1 MCALNS
7 TFHLRTKHVYAV
19 NDLTQYQRP
28 DHYVRYIGVCKVI
41 QRLQVSLIP
50 TIEPLDLD
58 LSRQVEYDMDEQ
70 GRRALYHLDAWADAQ
85 QTKNGY
91 SQ

>member
-1 MCALNS
+1 MCAPNS
-7 TFHLRTKHVYAV
+7 TFHLPAKHVSVV

-28 DHYVRYIGVCKVI
+28 DHYVRYIGACKVI

-50 TIEPLDLD
+50 SLEPLDLD

-70 GRRALYHLDAWADAQ
+70 GRRAFDRLDA
-85 QTKNGY
+85 
-91 SQ
+91 